1 MKFIFFI
8 HDRKDYSKNIVWSI
22 SFHDKLNIGN
32 PVYKDGSRDKYL
44 FEGVESI
51 TIGEIKLLG
60 NVLPSKM
67 YQ

>member
-1 MKFIFFI
+1 
-8 HDRKDYSKNIVWSI
+8 
-22 SFHDKLNIGN
+22 LNIGN

-51 TIGEIKLLG
+51 TIGEIELLG

>member
-1 MKFIFFI
+1 M
-8 HDRKDYSKNIVWSI
+8 S
-22 SFHDKLNIGN
+22 IGN

-51 TIGEIKLLG
+51 TIGEIELLE
-60 NVLPSKM
+60 NVLPGKM